1 MNRDISQREILDD
14 ILSRWHGWAKHYV
27 PVPTCGADPMFRNAK
42 SSKQWDTTE
51 DIVDAEISNK
61 IMKAVDFQVTE
72 MANPYQAA
80 IYVLAR
86 NCYTGRSVWM
96 SPRLP
101 QDPAARGV
109 VIAEARAQLTKRL
122 VSAGVM

>member
-1 MNRDISQREILDD
+1 
-14 ILSRWHGWAKHYV
+14 
-27 PVPTCGADPMFRNAK
+27 MFRNAK

-51 DIVDAEISNK
+51 DIVDAEINSK
-61 IMKAVDFQVTE
+61 IMKAVDFQVSE
-72 MANPYQAA
+72 MQDPYKAG

-101 QDPAARGV
+101 QDPAERGV
-109 VIAEARAQLTKRL
+109 VLAEARTQLIKRL